1 MKVGLFSVNRLYA
14 RALLQGADRRSIEI
28 PAELRRAV
36 EDNARLPLAFLDRLW
51 DAYCR
56 GSGDRLAGLRLGLEL
71 QAGHLDSA
79 GLLLATCDTL
89 GEALAQLVEVA
100 PIVGEGGDFLLARD
114 ADCAVVCYRPHLA
127 LRRAERVEAVLA
139 GLLRLSV
146 WASGEAFRPVALRF
160 AHRPLAAATEYRMLL
175 GIPASFGAP
184 DNALVF
190 GADQLALPLIQANAP
205 LREHLRQLTNRML
218 AELGQHSLGAEVQ
231 RLIRANPRWGKERI
245 ASMLAISGRH
255 LNRRLAEESASFKR
269 LRDATLHG
277 VAVERL
283 RGTSALPDIADD
295 LGFSDESAFAKAFR
309 RWTGLT
315 PAQFRRQRAEKSL
328 PPAAASPPGTPNAQ
342 PSGPARANT

>member
-14 RALLQGADRRSIEI
+14 RALLQSADRRAIRI
-28 PAELRRAV
+28 PAELREAV
-36 EDNARLPLAFLDRLW
+36 ENHARLPLALLDRLW

-89 GEALAQLVEVA
+89 GEALGQLVEVA

-114 ADCAVVCYRPHLA
+114 ADRAVVCYRPHLT

-139 GLLRLSV
+139 GLLRLSL
-146 WASGEAFRPVALRF
+146 WASGEAFRPLALRF
-160 AHRPLAAATEYRMLL
+160 THEPLAAATEYRALL
-175 GIPASFGAP
+175 GVRASFGAV

-190 GADQLALPLIQANAP
+190 SADQLGLPLIQANAP
-205 LREHLRQLTNRML
+205 LREHLRQLTDRLL

-231 RLIRANPRWGKERI
+231 RLVRANPRWGKERV

-255 LNRRLAEESASFKR
+255 LNRRLAEEGASFKL
-269 LRDATLHG
+269 LRDAALQG
-277 VAVERL
+277 IAVERL
-283 RGTSALPDIADD
+283 RGTAVLPDIADD

-315 PAQFRRQRAEKSL
+315 PAQYRRRRQGEIAAL
-328 PPAAASPPGTPNAQ
+328 APPASPPGTPNA
-342 PSGPARANT
+342 

>member
-1 MKVGLFSVNRLYA
+1 MKVGVFSVNRLYA
-14 RALLQGADRRSIEI
+14 RALLQGADRRRIEI

-36 EDNARLPLAFLDRLW
+36 EDNARLPLALLDRLW

-89 GEALAQLVEVA
+89 GEALEQLVEVA

-114 ADCAVVCYRPHLA
+114 AERAVVCYRPHLA

-139 GLLRLSV
+139 GLLRLSL
-146 WASGEAFRPVALRF
+146 WASGEAFRPIALRF
-160 AHRPLAAATEYRMLL
+160 AHQPLAAPTEYRALL
-175 GIPASFGAP
+175 GIPASFGAS

-190 GADQLALPLIQANAP
+190 DAEQLDLALIQANAP
-205 LREHLRQLTNRML
+205 LRDHLRELTQRML

-231 RLIRANPRWGKERI
+231 RLVRANPRWGKERV

-255 LNRRLAEESASFKR
+255 LNRRLAEEGASFKL
-269 LRDATLHG
+269 LRDAALRD

-283 RGTSALPDIADD
+283 RGTGVLPDIADD

-315 PAQFRRQRAEKSL
+315 PAQFRRQRDARLHPSF
-328 PPAAASPPGTPNAQ
+328 AAAPPGTPNA
-342 PSGPARANT
+342 

>member
-14 RALLQGADRRSIEI
+14 RALLQGADRRKIGI
-28 PAELRRAV
+28 PVELRKAV
-36 EDNARLPLAFLDRLW
+36 EDSERLPLALLDRLW

-89 GEALAQLVEVA
+89 GEALEQLVQVA
-100 PIVGEGGDFLLARD
+100 PIVGEGGDFLLERD
-114 ADCAVVCYRPHLA
+114 ADLATICYRPHLA

-139 GLLRLSV
+139 GLLRLSL
-146 WASGEAFRPVALRF
+146 WASGEAFRPIAVRF
-160 AHRPLAAATEYRMLL
+160 THQPLAATTEYRALL
-175 GIPASFGAP
+175 GIPASFGATE
-184 DNALVF
+184 NALVF
-190 GADQLALPLIQANAP
+190 GADQLELPLIQANAP

-218 AELGQHSLGAEVQ
+218 AELGQHSLSAEVQ
-231 RLIRANPRWGKERI
+231 RLIRANPRWGKDRV
-245 ASMLAISGRH
+245 AAMLAISGRH
-255 LNRRLAEESASFKR
+255 LNRRLAQEGASFKL
-269 LRDATLHG
+269 LRDAALHG

-283 RGTSALPDIADD
+283 RGTSVLPDIADD

-315 PAQFRRQRAEKSL
+315 PAQFRRQRNGDPRPS
-328 PPAAASPPGTPNAQ
+328 PPAATPGTPNA
-342 PSGPARANT
+342 SA